1 LGILYFLGKV
11 TVMERKLMK
20 LFYTSRKKELES
32 KGGRSFRLKINEET
46 ALSGLEELEE
56 SRTLSMP
63 PLKQ

>member
-1 LGILYFLGKV
+1 
-11 TVMERKLMK
+11 MK